1 MFFRILLRYILGY
14 IRIRIE
20 GYSVE
25 KLINVCIKKK
35 IFFWNIKREKSTIIY
50 TNIGVKEF
58 KDLVQIAK
66 QTRCRVKILDKKGIP
81 FLLNKYKK
89 RKIIFFFLLILIIL
103 LITLSQ
109 FIWNIKIVG
118 NEKISTQEIA
128 SALEDKGI
136 KIGVLKNNIDKQK
149 IINEIRLER
158 NDIAWIGIE
167 IQGTNITVE
176 IVETSSKPEIVNE
189 EDYCNIVSNKDAQIV
204 KISAQNGIPAVKE
217 GDIVTKGD
225 ILIKGWI
232 DGKYTGTRYVHAQG
246 EVKAKVWYTQKERIP
261 LKQVVERLTG
271 NEEEKYKIKINNFTI
286 NLFKT
291 LSKFEKYDTIEADNK
306 LKIFSNFY
314 LPVDLI
320 KITNKEKVEEKITYG
335 IEDAKQ
341 IGIQKASEKIEEQL
355 QNEEKV
361 LQKYIESYVNKDYVD
376 VEVTYEVLENI
387 GTKEKIVF

>member
-1 MFFRILLRYILGY
+1 MFFRILLRYIIGY
-14 IRIRIE
+14 INIRIE

-25 KLINVCIKKK
+25 KLINICIKKK

-58 KDLVQIAK
+58 KELVKIAK
-66 QTRCRVKILDKKGIP
+66 QTGCKVKILDKKGMP
-81 FLLNKYKK
+81 FILNKYKK
-89 RKIIFFFLLILIIL
+89 RKIIIIIL
-103 LITLSQ
+103 LFIIMALLILSQ
-109 FIWNIKIVG
+109 FIWNINIEG
-118 NEKISTQEIA
+118 NENISTQEVA
-128 SALEDKGI
+128 ELLESKGI
-136 KIGVLKNNIDKQK
+136 KIGILKNSIDKQK

-158 NDIAWIGIE
+158 DDIAWLGID

-176 IVETSSKPEIVNE
+176 VVETSAKPEIVNE
-189 EDYCNIVSNKDAQIV
+189 EDYCNVISNKDAQII

-225 ILIKGWI
+225 ILIQGWI
-232 DGKYTGTRYVHAQG
+232 DGKYTGTRYVHATG
-246 EVKAKVWYTQKERIP
+246 EIKGKVWYTQKEQIP

-271 NEEEKYKIKINNFTI
+271 NEEQKYKIKINNFTI

-291 LSKFEKYDTIEADNK
+291 LSKFEKYDTIEASNK

-314 LPVDLI
+314 LPIELI
-320 KITNKEKVEEKITYG
+320 KVTNKEKLEEEITYG
-335 IEDAKQ
+335 TEKAKQ
-341 IGIQKASEKIEEQL
+341 IGVQKASEKIEEEL
-355 QNEEKV
+355 QDDVEI
-361 LQKYIESYVNKDYVD
+361 LQKYVNTYENKDYIE

>member
-1 MFFRILLRYILGY
+1 MFFRILFRYILGY

-25 KLINVCIKKK
+25 KLINVCLKNK

-58 KDLVQIAK
+58 KDLIQIAR
-66 QTRCRVKILDKKGIP
+66 QTGCRVKILNKKGMP

-103 LITLSQ
+103 LMVLSQ

-118 NEKISTQEIA
+118 NEEIA
-128 SALEDKGI
+128 TTEIAAVLEEKGI

-149 IINEIRLER
+149 VINEIRLER
-158 NDIAWIGIE
+158 NDIAWIGID

-176 IVETSSKPEIVNE
+176 IVETSTKPEIVNE

-217 GDIVTKGD
+217 GDVVTKGD

-261 LKQVVERLTG
+261 LKQVIESFTG
-271 NEEEKYKIKINNFTI
+271 NEEKKYKIKLNNFTI

-306 LKIFSNFY
+306 LRIFSNFY
-314 LPVDLI
+314 LPIDLI
-320 KITNKEKVEEKITYG
+320 KITNKEKVEEEITYG
-335 IEDAKQ
+335 TEEAKQ
-341 IGIQKASEKIEEQL
+341 IGIQKASEKIEEQI
-355 QNEEKV
+355 QDEEV
-361 LQKYIESYVNKDYVD
+361 LQKYIDSYANKDYVD

>member
-1 MFFRILLRYILGY
+1 MFFRILFRYILGY

-25 KLINVCIKKK
+25 KLINVCLKNK

-58 KDLVQIAK
+58 KDLIQIAR
-66 QTRCRVKILDKKGIP
+66 QTGCRVKILNKKGMP

-103 LITLSQ
+103 LMVLSQ

-118 NEKISTQEIA
+118 NEEISTTEIA
-128 SALEDKGI
+128 AVLEEKGI

-149 IINEIRLER
+149 VINEIRLER
-158 NDIAWIGIE
+158 NDIAWIGID

-176 IVETSSKPEIVNE
+176 IVETSTKPEIVNE

-217 GDIVTKGD
+217 GDVVTKGD

-261 LKQVVERLTG
+261 LKQVIESFTG
-271 NEEEKYKIKINNFTI
+271 NEEKKYKIKLNNFTI

-306 LKIFSNFY
+306 LRIFSNFY
-314 LPVDLI
+314 LPIDLI
-320 KITNKEKVEEKITYG
+320 KITNKEKVEEEITYG
-335 IEDAKQ
+335 TEEAKQ
-341 IGIQKASEKIEEQL
+341 IGIQKASEKIEEQI
-355 QNEEKV
+355 QDEEV
-361 LQKYIESYVNKDYVD
+361 LQKYIDSYANKDYVD
-376 VEVTYEVLENI
+376 VEVTY
-387 GTKEKIVF
+387 